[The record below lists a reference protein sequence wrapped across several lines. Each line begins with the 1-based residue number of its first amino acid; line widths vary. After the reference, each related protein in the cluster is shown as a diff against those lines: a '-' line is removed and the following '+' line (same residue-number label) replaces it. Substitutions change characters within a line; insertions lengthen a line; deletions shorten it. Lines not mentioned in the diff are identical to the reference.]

1 LCESATRKGSGRIQR
16 SYDTRGKTGSK
27 IAAFSG
33 KNSKDNNSNSKR
45 KSAKE
50 IAAFEGSVEVYLEV
64 IICKFP
70 LCYTHIANKSSRE
83 KKKGK
88 GDSELN
94 ALNAQ
99 NFQVNIS
106 NRNFAICSG
115 KDSKDGNSNRRGKNT
130 KLNAAFK
137 G

>member
-1 LCESATRKGSGRIQR
+1 
-16 SYDTRGKTGSK
+16 
-27 IAAFSG
+27 
-33 KNSKDNNSNSKR
+33 
-45 KSAKE
+45 
-50 IAAFEGSVEVYLEV
+50 LEF
-64 IICKFP
+64 INCKFP
-70 LCYTHIANKSSRE
+70 ICYTDIANKSSRE
-83 KKKGK
+83 EKKRK

-115 KDSKDGNSNRRGKNT
+115 KDSKDGNSNRRGKST

>member
-1 LCESATRKGSGRIQR
+1 L
-16 SYDTRGKTGSK
+16 
-27 IAAFSG
+27 
-33 KNSKDNNSNSKR
+33 
-45 KSAKE
+45 E
-50 IAAFEGSVEVYLEV
+50 I

-115 KDSKDGNSNRRGKNT
+115 KNSIDGNSNRRGKST
-130 KLNAAFK
+130 K
-137 G
+137 

>member
-1 LCESATRKGSGRIQR
+1 MKFIW
-16 SYDTRGKTGSK
+16 
-27 IAAFSG
+27 
-33 KNSKDNNSNSKR
+33 
-45 KSAKE
+45 KS
-50 IAAFEGSVEVYLEV
+50 L
-64 IICKFP
+64 
-70 LCYTHIANKSSRE
+70 IANFQFAIQILLTRVLE
-83 KKKGK
+83 KKKRK

-115 KDSKDGNSNRRGKNT
+115 KDSKDGNSNRRGKST